1 MGMDVYG
8 KNPKMMVPKEKFPIY
23 SKYDDMPWGDRE
35 KDPKWEKVKDKYWE
49 EMDSY
54 EKSNPGVYFR
64 NNCWWWRPLWQYCK
78 FVSDHYDIN
87 LIDDKLFEAGG
98 YNDGAGLDE
107 EGAIQLAFHLDLSIK
122 QGVAKKYADERQQ
135 WLDSLDD
142 EPCSLCN
149 NNNRGNHKKKECSR
163 CDGEGTQKDFAHHY
177 PFNIENVQDF
187 ALFLEYSGG
196 FSIN

>member
-78 FVSDHYDIN
+78 FVNDHYKLD
-87 LIDDKLFEAGG
+87 LIDEELFEAGS
-98 YNDGAGLDE
+98 YNDGAGLDAD
-107 EGAIQLAFHLDLSIK
+107 GAVKLAMHLQMSLEDK
-122 QGVAKKYADERQQ
+122 TAMEYANERQQ

-177 PFNIENVQDF
+177 PFDLRNVKEF
-187 ALFLEYSGG
+187 AKFLEYSGG
-196 FSIN
+196 FKIC